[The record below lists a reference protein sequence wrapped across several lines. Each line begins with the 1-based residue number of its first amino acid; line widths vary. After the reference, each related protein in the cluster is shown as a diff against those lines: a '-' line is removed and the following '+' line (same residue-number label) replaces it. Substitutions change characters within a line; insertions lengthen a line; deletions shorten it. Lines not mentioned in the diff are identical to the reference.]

1 MPLAFTGIP
10 QITVV
15 TPSKAAA
22 INSFLLWINTK
33 DSAFNRRRTLRDDGV
48 EPMFYSTSSIT
59 RMSPEFYTSPA
70 GPLVMLKLF
79 GQGFENPSHNQAATL
94 LLNGVELKENSDKNR
109 ALVPGEFRIDD
120 DNHIRA
126 LFLRTDQR
134 YYPHWHVDFFLAN
147 RPGANSSLDDPGPP
161 LSAECS
167 LQAGGSGSK
176 DSPFELRFTGKLLSS
191 TFPPNSK
198 DDNLVITSE
207 ALKSPEEW
215 DLKAT
220 AGKSLK
226 DAVLQ
231 LKGWDAHDF
240 AFCACQNASRIA
252 GCGGKQP
259 AATKKS
265 KKVVSENSSSKP
277 TKH

>member
-1 MPLAFTGIP
+1 
-10 QITVV
+10 
-15 TPSKAAA
+15 
-22 INSFLLWINTK
+22 
-33 DSAFNRRRTLRDDGV
+33 
-48 EPMFYSTSSIT
+48 
-59 RMSPEFYTSPA
+59 
-70 GPLVMLKLF
+70 
-79 GQGFENPSHNQAATL
+79 
-94 LLNGVELKENSDKNR
+94 
-109 ALVPGEFRIDD
+109 
-120 DNHIRA
+120 
-126 LFLRTDQR
+126 
-134 YYPHWHVDFFLAN
+134 
-147 RPGANSSLDDPGPP
+147 
-161 LSAECS
+161 
-167 LQAGGSGSK
+167 
-176 DSPFELRFTGKLLSS
+176 
-191 TFPPNSK
+191 
-198 DDNLVITSE
+198 VITSE